1 MEDEEVQAESR
12 LTRRTVSYMI
22 VAFVVVMV
30 IVGVVA
36 GVVDVDDGTS
46 SLPDDPEARANVL
59 LEENVLIDGHND
71 LPWQIYKQFNN
82 HLERVDL
89 DKVVPTTQ
97 TDIVRLRR
105 GKLGAQFWAA
115 YVECNSQY
123 KDAVRATLDQ
133 IDLIKRM
140 VAQYSDTLSF
150 ATSADDIRSAF
161 AANKVASLIGV
172 EGGHS
177 IDSSLGTL
185 RVMYELG
192 VRYMTL
198 THSCHT
204 PWADSCGPG
213 DDPHNGLTEFGVK
226 VVHEMNRL
234 GMLVSVCATVCVR
247 ACVCAPLSHSFLT
260 RSPLPN
266 LPPPPPSP

>member
-1 MEDEEVQAESR
+1 MRYSSIIKIFEAARVICERCCSPPPTHKMPVGSRNDDEESITLVGGAPVEDEEVQAESR

-115 YVECNSQY
+115 YVECNSS
-123 KDAVRATLDQ
+123 K
-133 IDLIKRM
+133 
-140 VAQYSDTLSF
+140 
-150 ATSADDIRSAF
+150 
-161 AANKVASLIGV
+161 
-172 EGGHS
+172 
-177 IDSSLGTL
+177 
-185 RVMYELG
+185 
-192 VRYMTL
+192 
-198 THSCHT
+198 
-204 PWADSCGPG
+204 
-213 DDPHNGLTEFGVK
+213 
-226 VVHEMNRL
+226 
-234 GMLVSVCATVCVR
+234 
-247 ACVCAPLSHSFLT
+247 
-260 RSPLPN
+260 
-266 LPPPPPSP
+266 